1 MALHSIFDP
10 RDVHPVDVIESVAN
24 DNRWSFER
32 TTDDEIAISVAGQW
46 ADYHVSYSWLDEHE
60 ALHLACAFDMTVTRQ
75 RQSEIT
81 RLLSIINEQLLFG
94 HFDLWESEGAVMFRH
109 SLILP
114 GGLEP
119 TALQVERLLAAS
131 LESCEAYF
139 QAFHFVIEGA
149 RSEDAMAAAIFE
161 TFGTA

>member
-1 MALHSIFDP
+1 MALHSIVDV
-10 RDVHPVDVIESVAN
+10 RDSHPVDVIESVAN
-24 DNRWSFER
+24 DNRWHFER
-32 TTDDEIAISVAGQW
+32 TADDEIAISVAGRW
-46 ADYHVSYSWLDEHE
+46 ADYHVSYSWLEDHE
-60 ALHLACAFDMTVTRQ
+60 ALHLACAFDMTVAAPR
-75 RQSEIT
+75 RSEVT

-119 TALQVERLLAAS
+119 TALQVERLLSAS

-139 QAFHFVIEGA
+139 QAFYFVIQGSRAE
-149 RSEDAMAAAIFE
+149 EAMSAAIFE